1 MSDLKQ
7 RLHSL
12 VNKKLMTEF
21 ENVYKSS
28 DLSDSEDSELI
39 DTLFIQNNESVQNIF
54 CLSKNKNKK
63 KFIEIMYITLIYLI
77 RKNMSLNENNI
88 YFLISSLPIIK
99 LEYEKIIID
108 LIIKD
113 KMENNIFNILIV
125 NYKKEFNEKD
135 ILKILEG
142 RKVKKEIQDKANLY
156 FEMINF

>member
-39 DTLFIQNNESVQNIF
+39 DTLFIQNNESVQNVF

>member
-108 LIIKD
+108 LIIRD
-113 KMENNIFNILIV
+113 KMENNIFDILIV

-142 RKVKKEIQDKANLY
+142 RKVKKEIQDKVNLY

>member
-135 ILKILEG
+135 ILKILED

>member
-12 VNKKLMTEF
+12 INKKLMTEF

-39 DTLFIQNNESVQNIF
+39 DTLFIQNNESVQNVF

-77 RKNMSLNENNI
+77 RKNISLNESNI

-108 LIIKD
+108 LIIRD
-113 KMENNIFNILIV
+113 KMENNIFDILIV